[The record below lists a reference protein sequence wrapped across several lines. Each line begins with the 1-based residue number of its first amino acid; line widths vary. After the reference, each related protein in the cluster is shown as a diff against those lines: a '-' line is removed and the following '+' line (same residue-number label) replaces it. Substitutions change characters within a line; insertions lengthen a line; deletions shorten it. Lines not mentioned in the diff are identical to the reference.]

1 MTAVSSTVS
10 AMSSSTT
17 PRNVCSHGF
26 IKASCSDCNLK
37 SLCLPIAMDVRD
49 IEKLDKI
56 IQRSRP
62 IHAGEHLYRSG
73 DPFKA
78 LFAVRSGSVKSY
90 LIDDEGVEQV
100 TGFYLPG
107 EVLGFDGIA
116 DSVHSCNT
124 VALETSS
131 VCEMPF
137 DRLEEL
143 TLAIPGL
150 QHHFF
155 QLMGRQ
161 IETDHQIMLTL
172 SKKNA
177 EGRIA
182 TLLLSLSRRYG
193 RRNLSRS
200 AMRLPMS
207 RMDIGNFLGLT
218 IETVSRTFSRLN
230 KEGIVSVDGR
240 EIVIND
246 HERLEQLCHDHQG

>member
-1 MTAVSSTVS
+1 MATTGSTPQNS
-10 AMSSSTT
+10 
-17 PRNVCSHGF
+17 CSHGF
-26 IKASCSDCNLK
+26 IKASCFDCNLK
-37 SLCLPIAMDVRD
+37 SLCLPIAMDLRD

-62 IHAGEHLYRSG
+62 IHAGDHLYRSG
-73 DPFKA
+73 DAFKS
-78 LFAVRSGSVKSY
+78 LYAVRSGSVKAY

-116 DSVHSCNT
+116 NSVHSCNT

-155 QLMGRQ
+155 QLMGKQ
-161 IETDHQIMLTL
+161 IETDHQMMLTL

-200 AMRLPMS
+200 AIRLPMS

-230 KEGIVSVDGR
+230 KEDIVSVEGR
-240 EIVIND
+240 EIVIKN
-246 HERLEQLCHDHQG
+246 HERLEQLCHDHAG

>member
-1 MTAVSSTVS
+1 MASPTPQSSCT
-10 AMSSSTT
+10 
-17 PRNVCSHGF
+17 HGF
-26 IKASCSDCNLK
+26 IKASCFDCNLK
-37 SLCLPIAMDVRD
+37 TLCLPISMDVRD
-49 IEKLDKI
+49 MEKLDKI

-62 IHAGEHLYRSG
+62 MHTGDHLYRSG

-78 LFAVRSGSVKSY
+78 LFAVRSGSIKSY

-116 DSVHSCNT
+116 NSVHSCNT

-131 VCEMPF
+131 LCEMPYE
-137 DRLEEL
+137 RLEEL
-143 TLAIPGL
+143 TLSIPGL

-155 QLMGRQ
+155 QLMGKQ
-161 IETDHQIMLTL
+161 IETDHQMMLTL

-182 TLLLSLSRRYG
+182 TLLQSLSRRYG
-193 RRNLSRS
+193 RRNLSRN

-230 KEGIVSVDGR
+230 KEGTISVDGR
-240 EIVIND
+240 EIVIKD
-246 HERLEQLCHDHQG
+246 HQRLDELCHDQSREHSA

>member
-1 MTAVSSTVS
+1 MATPNSTS
-10 AMSSSTT
+10 NAC
-17 PRNVCSHGF
+17 NHGF
-26 IKASCSDCNLK
+26 IKASCFDCNLK

-56 IQRSRP
+56 IQRTRP
-62 IHAGEHLYRSG
+62 IQAGEHLYRSG
-73 DPFKA
+73 DPFKS
-78 LFAVRSGSVKSY
+78 LYAVRSGSIKTY

-107 EVLGFDGIA
+107 EVLGFDGIGT
-116 DSVHSCNT
+116 HIHGCNV

-155 QLMGRQ
+155 QLMGKQ
-161 IETDHQIMLTL
+161 IDSDHQMMLTL

-182 TLLLSLSRRYG
+182 TLLISLSRRYS
-193 RRNLSRS
+193 RRNLSPN

-218 IETVSRTFSRLN
+218 IETVSRTFSRLA
-230 KEGIVSVDGR
+230 KEEVISVDGR
-240 EIVIND
+240 EIVIK
-246 HERLEQLCHDHQG
+246 DHQRLQDLCDGHA

>member
-1 MTAVSSTVS
+1 MA
-10 AMSSSTT
+10 STT
-17 PRNVCSHGF
+17 SAPQSSCTHGF

-37 SLCLPIAMDVRD
+37 TLCLPIAMDLRD

-56 IQRSRP
+56 VQRSRP
-62 IHAGEHLYRSG
+62 IQAGEHLYRSG
-73 DPFKA
+73 DPFKS
-78 LFAVRSGSVKSY
+78 LYAVRSGSIKAY
-90 LIDDEGVEQV
+90 LIDDQGVEQV

-116 DSVHSCNT
+116 NTVHSCDT

-137 DRLEEL
+137 ERLEEL

-155 QLMGRQ
+155 QLMGKQ
-161 IETDHQIMLTL
+161 IETDHQMMLTL

-193 RRNLSRS
+193 SRNLSRS

-230 KEGIVSVDGR
+230 KDEVISVEGR
-240 EIVIND
+240 EIVIKD
-246 HERLEQLCHDHQG
+246 HERLEQLCHDHP

>member
-1 MTAVSSTVS
+1 MASTITAQNSC
-10 AMSSSTT
+10 
-17 PRNVCSHGF
+17 NHGF
-26 IKASCSDCNLK
+26 IKTSCFDCNLK

-56 IQRSRP
+56 IQRTRP
-62 IHAGEHLYRSG
+62 IQSGEHLYRSG
-73 DPFKA
+73 DPFKS
-78 LFAVRSGSVKSY
+78 LYAVRSGSIKTY

-100 TGFYLPG
+100 TGFFLPG
-107 EVLGFDGIA
+107 EVLGFDGIGT
-116 DSVHSCNT
+116 HIHGCNV

-155 QLMGRQ
+155 QLMGKQ
-161 IETDHQIMLTL
+161 IDSDHQMMLTL

-182 TLLLSLSRRYG
+182 TLLISLSRRYG
-193 RRNLSRS
+193 RRNLSPN

-218 IETVSRTFSRLN
+218 IETVSRTFSRLA
-230 KEGIVSVDGR
+230 KDEVITVDGR
-240 EIVIND
+240 EVVIK
-246 HERLEQLCHDHQG
+246 DHQRLQDLCDGHG